1 MPSLPCS
8 RRGRPRVRGGG
19 ESGAAVVDFVLVG
32 VVVTVLFLAVFQLG
46 LALHVRN
53 TLVSCASE
61 GARFGARADVDP
73 GVGAERAR
81 ELISQSLSPRFAR
94 DVSVSVG
101 QADGVAVVVVRVIA
115 PLPVL
120 GPLGPDAGLD
130 VVGRAFE
137 ESQ

>member
-1 MPSLPCS
+1 MAP
-8 RRGRPRVRGGG
+8 RRARLRRLVRD
-19 ESGAAVVDFVLVG
+19 EAGAAVVDFVLVG

-73 GVGAERAR
+73 AVGADRAR
-81 ELISQSLSPRFAR
+81 ELIAQSLSPRFAR
-94 DVSVSVG
+94 NVSVSLG
-101 QADGVAVVVVRVIA
+101 EAEGVRVVVVRVVA

-120 GPLGPDAGLD
+120 GPLGPDAGLA

-137 ESQ
+137 ERQ

>member
-1 MPSLPCS
+1 L
-8 RRGRPRVRGGG
+8 
-19 ESGAAVVDFVLVG
+19 DFVLVG
-32 VVVTVLFLAVFQLG
+32 VLVTVLFLAVFQLG

-73 GVGAERAR
+73 AVGADRAR
-81 ELISQSLSPRFAR
+81 ALIAQALSPRFAR
-94 DVSVSVG
+94 HVSVSLG
-101 QADGVAVVVVRVIA
+101 EADGVQVVVVRVVA

>member
-1 MPSLPCS
+1 MLL
-8 RRGRPRVRGGG
+8 RPAASHRAAGD

-32 VVVTVLFLAVFQLG
+32 VLVTVLFLAVFQLG

-73 GVGAERAR
+73 SVGADRAR
-81 ELISQSLSPRFAR
+81 DLIAQSLSPRFAR
-94 DVSVSVG
+94 QVSVSVG
-101 QADGVAVVVVRVIA
+101 EAEGVQVVVVRVVA

-137 ESQ
+137 EDQ

>member
-1 MPSLPCS
+1 
-8 RRGRPRVRGGG
+8 
-19 ESGAAVVDFVLVG
+19 VDFVLVG

-73 GVGAERAR
+73 DVGAARAR

-101 QADGVAVVVVRVIA
+101 QADGVSVVVVRVVA

-120 GPLGPDAGLD
+120 GPLGPDSGLD